1 MLGEADARGAFGSVV
16 GVAEEVGAAES
27 GDEGGDEG
35 KLLSVRLL
43 CRCLGVAGVAG
54 AGAEVVASAYGVAD
68 EGVDAAGEADDG
80 IVCSHGV
87 LNVDKINV
95 DMLICFLLRVGEVV
109 CIRHTEIVY
118 EVIAFCV
125 LFWGKGTKCFFIGKL
140 LFDFFNF
147 LFVRGLV

>member
-1 MLGEADARGAFGSVV
+1 MLGEADAWGAVGAVV

-27 GDEGGDEG
+27 GDEGGDEC
-35 KLLSVRLL
+35 KLLPVRLL
-43 CRCLGVAGVAG
+43 CRCLGVTWVAG
-54 AGAEVVASAYGVAD
+54 ARAEVVAAADGVAD
-68 EGVDAAGEADDG
+68 EGIDVAGEADDG
-80 IVCSHGV
+80 IVCSHRV

-125 LFWGKGTKCFFIGKL
+125 LFLGKGTKCFLIGKL
-140 LFDFFNF
+140 LSDFF
-147 LFVRGLV
+147 